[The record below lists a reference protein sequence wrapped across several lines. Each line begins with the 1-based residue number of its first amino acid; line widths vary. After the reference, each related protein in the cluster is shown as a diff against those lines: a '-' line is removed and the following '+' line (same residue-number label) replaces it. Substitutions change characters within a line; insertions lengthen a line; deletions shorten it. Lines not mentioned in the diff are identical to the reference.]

1 MSVDPHDLVNP
12 FKYLATEA
20 GKVIA
25 DGWTSAMLGLWN
37 AGLWA
42 LRLVLNIIDSLL
54 TPDLSA
60 NGPGAA
66 AYCTT
71 FWLAG
76 ALVVVMLMIQ
86 LGLAAIRR
94 NGKSLALV
102 LLGLGQFLVVW
113 AGWISF
119 GVAVVAACGGL
130 TRALMETLLNVTS
143 WSSWQPWQPFSVGD
157 ITDGTVATVLGL
169 MGLFLWL
176 AAIAHLLVMITRSA
190 ALIVLAAVTPIAAA
204 GLVSEAGRAWLWK
217 SLRWFIAAA
226 FAPVSMVL
234 VLGIG
239 VQITTGV
246 ANGLADK
253 IEQAIGT
260 ALPGVILILIAS
272 VAPAALF
279 KLLAF
284 VDPNTSSG
292 AALRLGLAEAGGLR
306 GLLSNSATDN
316 GGGSAFQADS
326 RSEGEAASED
336 STNSRLSQAQSGLL
350 RSFGGAVGTAASF
363 AQGIGSRATAIGSDL
378 TNQMGVG
385 HLSYYPDVNAGRIG
399 RGRGP
404 ADYTAGSDGDTNV
417 EQPFDQGDPRAI
429 GSNPP
434 QDALLAP
441 APTQHSYVPTDPSP
455 RTPARAGTPTGQ
467 MGSFKGGGAADVGGG
482 GAAAGET
489 AGAAATVPIVPI

>member
-1 MSVDPHDLVNP
+1 
-12 FKYLATEA
+12 
-20 GKVIA
+20 
-25 DGWTSAMLGLWN
+25 
-37 AGLWA
+37 
-42 LRLVLNIIDSLL
+42 
-54 TPDLSA
+54 
-60 NGPGAA
+60 
-66 AYCTT
+66 
-71 FWLAG
+71 
-76 ALVVVMLMIQ
+76 
-86 LGLAAIRR
+86 
-94 NGKSLALV
+94 
-102 LLGLGQFLVVW
+102 
-113 AGWISF
+113 
-119 GVAVVAACGGL
+119 
-130 TRALMETLLNVTS
+130 
-143 WSSWQPWQPFSVGD
+143 
-157 ITDGTVATVLGL
+157 

-226 FAPVSMVL
+226 FAPASMVL

-246 ANGLADK
+246 ANGLTNK

-306 GLLSNSATDN
+306 GLLSNGADG
-316 GGGSAFQADS
+316 GGGSAVGADG
-326 RSEGEAASED
+326 RSEAEAASED
-336 STNSRLSQAQSGLL
+336 SASSRLSQAQSGLL
-350 RSFGGAVGTAASF
+350 RSFGGAMGTAVSL

-385 HLSYYPDVNAGRIG
+385 HLSYYPDVNASRIV
-399 RGRGP
+399 RGHGGP
-404 ADYTAGSDGDTNV
+404 ADYTAGVDGDTDP
-417 EQPFDQGDPRAI
+417 EQPSDQGGTSASQ
-429 GSNPP
+429 SNPP
-434 QDALLAP
+434 EDALLAP
-441 APTQHSYVPTDPSP
+441 APTPPISVSTDPSP
-455 RTPARAGTPTGQ
+455 GTSAAAGTPTGQ
-467 MGSFKGGGAADVGGG
+467 MGDPNGGAADVGGA
-482 GAAAGET
+482 GAAAGEA

>member
-1 MSVDPHDLVNP
+1 MDPHDLINP
-12 FKYLATEA
+12 FKYLASEA

-66 AYCTT
+66 AYRTT

-94 NGKSLALV
+94 NGKSLAVV
-102 LLGLGQFLVVW
+102 LLGLGQFVVVW

-130 TRALMETLLNVTS
+130 TRALMESLLNVTS

-246 ANGLADK
+246 ANGLTNK

-306 GLLSNSATDN
+306 GLLSNGAADG
-316 GGGSAFQADS
+316 GGGSAVGADG

-350 RSFGGAVGTAASF
+350 RSFGGAMGTAVSL

-399 RGRGP
+399 RGRGGP
-404 ADYTAGSDGDTNV
+404 ADYTAGGDGDTNA
-417 EQPFDQGDPRAI
+417 EQPSDQGDLSASE
-429 GSNPP
+429 SNPP
-434 QDALLAP
+434 EDALLAP
-441 APTQHSYVPTDPSP
+441 APTQPANVPTDPSP

-467 MGSFKGGGAADVGGG
+467 MGSFKGGGAADVGGA
-482 GAAAGET
+482 GAAAGEA

>member
-1 MSVDPHDLVNP
+1 VNPHDLVNP
-12 FKYLATEA
+12 FKYLASEA

-42 LRLVLNIIDSLL
+42 LRLVLNIIDSLV

-60 NGPGAA
+60 NGPGAE
-66 AYCTT
+66 AYRTT

-76 ALVVVMLMIQ
+76 ALVMVMLMIQ
-86 LGLAAIRR
+86 LGMAVIRR
-94 NGKSLALV
+94 SGKSLAVV

-113 AGWISF
+113 AGGISF

-130 TRALMETLLNVTS
+130 TRALMQTLLNVTS
-143 WSSWQPWQPFSVGD
+143 WSTWQPWRPFSVGD

-190 ALIVLAAVTPIAAA
+190 ALIVLAAVTPVAAA

-217 SLRWFIAAA
+217 SLRWFLAAA
-226 FAPVSMVL
+226 LAPVSMVL

-272 VAPAALF
+272 VAPAGLF

-306 GLLSNSATDN
+306 GLFSNGAVDG
-316 GGGSAFQADS
+316 GGGSAVGADG

-336 STNSRLSQAQSGLL
+336 STNSRLNQAQSGLL
-350 RSFGGAVGTAASF
+350 RNFGGAAGNAAATAVSLAH
-363 AQGIGSRATAIGSDL
+363 GVGSRATAIGSDL

-385 HLSYYPDVNAGRIG
+385 HLSYYPDVNVSRTG
-399 RGRGP
+399 RGVSADAAGGDNAPDSEQRLDPGP
-404 ADYTAGSDGDTNV
+404 EASGS
-417 EQPFDQGDPRAI
+417 A
-429 GSNPP
+429 PP
-434 QDALLAP
+434 GDALLTPPPYLP
-441 APTQHSYVPTDPSP
+441 AKPSVG
-455 RTPARAGTPTGQ
+455 TSTGIGMPAGRV
-467 MGSFKGGGAADVGGG
+467 GSLKGGGTANVGGG
-482 GAAAGET
+482 GAAAGE
-489 AGAAATVPIVPI
+489 AAEAAAAVPIVPI

>member
-1 MSVDPHDLVNP
+1 MSVDPHDLINP

-66 AYCTT
+66 AYRTT

-86 LGLAAIRR
+86 LGLAVIRR

-102 LLGLGQFLVVW
+102 LLGLGQFVVVW
-113 AGWISF
+113 AGWIGF

-130 TRALMETLLNVTS
+130 TRALMDSLLNVRS

-246 ANGLADK
+246 ANGLTNK

-306 GLLSNSATDN
+306 GLFSSSAADG
-316 GGGSAFQADS
+316 GGGSAVGADG

-350 RSFGGAVGTAASF
+350 GTFGAAGTAVSL
-363 AQGIGSRATAIGSDL
+363 AQGIGLRATVIGSDL

-385 HLSYYPDVNAGRIG
+385 HLSYYPDGNASRIG
-399 RGRGP
+399 RSGT
-404 ADYTAGSDGDTNV
+404 ADHTAGGDNDTDP
-417 EQPFDQGDPRAI
+417 EQPSDEGGLGASDSDP
-429 GSNPP
+429 PE
-434 QDALLAP
+434 DAVLAP
-441 APTQHSYVPTDPSP
+441 APPPQYVPTAPSSGTAP
-455 RTPARAGTPTGQ
+455 AGTPANQ
-467 MGSFKGGGAADVGGG
+467 AGSLKRSGAADVGGG
-482 GAAAGET
+482 GAAAGEA
-489 AGAAATVPIVPI
+489 AGAAAAVPIVPI

>member
-1 MSVDPHDLVNP
+1 M
-12 FKYLATEA
+12 
-20 GKVIA
+20 
-25 DGWTSAMLGLWN
+25 
-37 AGLWA
+37 
-42 LRLVLNIIDSLL
+42 
-54 TPDLSA
+54 
-60 NGPGAA
+60 
-66 AYCTT
+66 
-71 FWLAG
+71 
-76 ALVVVMLMIQ
+76 
-86 LGLAAIRR
+86 
-94 NGKSLALV
+94 

-130 TRALMETLLNVTS
+130 TRALMESLLNVTS

-204 GLVSEAGRAWLWK
+204 GLVSEAGRAWFWK

-246 ANGLADK
+246 ANGLTNK

-306 GLLSNSATDN
+306 GLLSNGAADG
-316 GGGSAFQADS
+316 GGGSAVGADG

-350 RSFGGAVGTAASF
+350 RSFGGAMGTARE
-363 AQGIGSRATAIGSDL
+363 SRAGHRVTRHRYWIRPHQPDGGRASELLPRRQRRPNRSRPRRRRRLHGRRPTATPML
-378 TNQMGVG
+378 N
-385 HLSYYPDVNAGRIG
+385 
-399 RGRGP
+399 
-404 ADYTAGSDGDTNV
+404 
-417 EQPFDQGDPRAI
+417 
-429 GSNPP
+429 NPP
-434 QDALLAP
+434 I
-441 APTQHSYVPTDPSP
+441 
-455 RTPARAGTPTGQ
+455 RAT
-467 MGSFKGGGAADVGGG
+467 
-482 GAAAGET
+482 
-489 AGAAATVPIVPI
+489 

>member
-1 MSVDPHDLVNP
+1 VDPQDLVNP
-12 FKYLATEA
+12 FKYLASEA

-42 LRLVLNIIDSLL
+42 LRLVLNTIDSLL
-54 TPDLSA
+54 TPDLGA
-60 NGPGAA
+60 DGPGAA
-66 AYCTT
+66 AYRTT

-76 ALVVVMLMIQ
+76 ALVVIMVMIQ

-102 LLGLGQFLVVW
+102 LLGLGQFVVVW
-113 AGWISF
+113 AGWLGF
-119 GVAVVAACGGL
+119 GAAVVVACGGL
-130 TRALMETLLNVTS
+130 TRALMESLLNVTS
-143 WSSWQPWQPFSVGD
+143 WSSWQPWQPFSVDD

-204 GLVSEAGRAWLWK
+204 GLVSEAGRAWLLK
-217 SLRWFIAAA
+217 SLRWFLAAA
-226 FAPVSMVL
+226 FAPVSTVL
-234 VLGIG
+234 VFGIG

-306 GLLSNSATDN
+306 GLL
-316 GGGSAFQADS
+316 GGGAVDGGGGPAVGADG

-336 STNSRLSQAQSGLL
+336 STTSRLYQAETGLL
-350 RSFGGAVGTAASF
+350 RSFGGGVGNAAAAGVSIAQNIGTRAAAV
-363 AQGIGSRATAIGSDL
+363 GSDL
-378 TNQMGVG
+378 SNQMGVG
-385 HLSYYPDVNAGRIG
+385 HLSYYPDLNGMRRRIG
-399 RGRGP
+399 SP
-404 ADYTAGSDGDTNV
+404 ADYTSGGDGNTNAD
-417 EQPFDQGDPRAI
+417 QPSGQGGTTGP
-429 GSNPP
+429 
-434 QDALLAP
+434 
-441 APTQHSYVPTDPSP
+441 P
-455 RTPARAGTPTGQ
+455 RTPPAHVLADPSSPISTEPQ
-467 MGSFKGGGAADVGGG
+467 MPAVRDSTGGGAGVGGRG
-482 GAAAGET
+482 VAAGE
-489 AGAAATVPIVPI
+489 AAKAAATVPIVPI

>member
-1 MSVDPHDLVNP
+1 MDPHDLINP
-12 FKYLATEA
+12 FKYLASEA

-66 AYCTT
+66 AYRTT

-86 LGLAAIRR
+86 LGLAVIRR

-102 LLGLGQFLVVW
+102 LLGLGQFVVVW

-130 TRALMETLLNVTS
+130 TRALMESLLNVTS

-217 SLRWFIAAA
+217 SLRWFHRRRVHAGVDGAGA
-226 FAPVSMVL
+226 RHRGTDHHRRRERPDRTRSSRRSAPHC
-234 VLGIG
+234 
-239 VQITTGV
+239 
-246 ANGLADK
+246 
-253 IEQAIGT
+253 
-260 ALPGVILILIAS
+260 PGVILILIAS

-306 GLLSNSATDN
+306 GLLSNGAADG
-316 GGGSAFQADS
+316 GGGSAVGADG

-350 RSFGGAVGTAASF
+350 RSFGGAVANCCE
-363 AQGIGSRATAIGSDL
+363 SRA
-378 TNQMGVG
+378 G
-385 HLSYYPDVNAGRIG
+385 HRVTRHRYWIRPHQPDGGRASELLPRRQRRPNRSRPRRPRRLHG
-399 RGRGP
+399 RRRRRH
-404 ADYTAGSDGDTNV
+404 
-417 EQPFDQGDPRAI
+417 QC
-429 GSNPP
+429 
-434 QDALLAP
+434 
-441 APTQHSYVPTDPSP
+441 
-455 RTPARAGTPTGQ
+455 
-467 MGSFKGGGAADVGGG
+467 
-482 GAAAGET
+482 
-489 AGAAATVPIVPI
+489 

>member
-1 MSVDPHDLVNP
+1 MSVDLLNP
-12 FKYLATEA
+12 FKYLASEA

-42 LRLVLNIIDSLL
+42 LRLVLNIIDFLL

-66 AYCTT
+66 AYRTT

-94 NGKSLALV
+94 NGKSLAVV
-102 LLGLGQFLVVW
+102 LLGLGQFVVVW

-119 GVAVVAACGGL
+119 GAAVVAACGGV
-130 TRALMETLLNVTS
+130 TRALMESLLNVTS
-143 WSSWQPWQPFSVGD
+143 WSSWQPWQPFGVGD

-190 ALIVLAAVTPIAAA
+190 ALVVLAAVTPIAAA
-204 GLVSEAGRAWLWK
+204 GLASEAGRAWLWK

-226 FAPVSMVL
+226 FAPVSMML

-246 ANGLADK
+246 ANGLTNK

-272 VAPAALF
+272 VAPVALF

-306 GLLSNSATDN
+306 GLLSSNADG
-316 GGGSAFQADS
+316 GGGSAVGADG

-350 RSFGGAVGTAASF
+350 RSFGGAVGTAASL
-363 AQGIGSRATAIGSDL
+363 AQGIGSRATALGSDI

-385 HLSYYPDVNAGRIG
+385 HLSYYPDVNASRIS
-399 RGRGP
+399 RGTGGL
-404 ADYTAGSDGDTNV
+404 ADYPGGDDDTGPDQPTDQDGLSAS
-417 EQPFDQGDPRAI
+417 ERY
-429 GSNPP
+429 PP
-434 QDALLAP
+434 EDALLAP
-441 APTQHSYVPTDPSP
+441 APMQPTNVPTDPSP
-455 RTPARAGTPTGQ
+455 RTPAPAGTPTGQ
-467 MGSFKGGGAADVGGG
+467 AGSLKGGGAADVGGT
-482 GAAAGET
+482 GAAAGEV
-489 AGAAATVPIVPI
+489 AEAAAAVPIMPI